1 MVEGV
6 DMEEATS
13 LAQSTRGGTTP
24 LRGLTTVL
32 AAEVARVSATPTREV
47 TANMVRNADTP
58 TTAPLEEILFEV
70 GMATAM
76 VPETLPR
83 RSTETEGCD
92 HLALLDGDAAFPTLT
107 WV

>member
-32 AAEVARVSATPTREV
+32 AAVARASATPTREV